1 MPDATEDKRKLLGI
15 TPDSHISS
23 EVAPLIAVLQAE
35 GEGAASTTAREVM
48 EHLTKPA
55 ADSFMPTI
63 KRRIHDAAPDKPNGY
78 SDGSLKNV
86 RGMFWSVGGAGVW
99 WPNRTIDSITVDEA
113 TIAVHRQVEPD
124 HDWFGPH
131 KDIMNPGGLMLWTPF
146 SSRLNS
152 STRCEL
158 GAVILAL
165 LAPFAINIGVDNATV
180 VDKGN
185 AIIQHLRDQEDLQR
199 HDEEGTMILGGNKS
213 RLHRSSPF
221 KQKWALMRGGDL
233 WETFAEMVKRRGPH
247 SVTITKVKG
256 HATDEMVA
264 EGKVELEDKRGND
277 QADGAAGRG
286 ATTSQAK
293 VQAFGTMYC
302 KRQKR
307 YRKLV
312 CKIQNFIVGL
322 KEEERRLR
330 EEAARNK
337 DPMEVEASKGITIPK
352 QLQYPEPGVTHTDP
366 GSSPPASV
374 GRMRQESHARP
385 SSRCTC
391 CIRHGTA
398 TKKMAYIERRL
409 NSFSSN

>member
-1 MPDATEDKRKLLGI
+1 
-15 TPDSHISS
+15 
-23 EVAPLIAVLQAE
+23 
-35 GEGAASTTAREVM
+35 M

-113 TIAVHRQVEPD
+113 TIAEHRQVEPD

-185 AIIQHLRDQEDLQR
+185 AII
-199 HDEEGTMILGGNKS
+199 
-213 RLHRSSPF
+213 
-221 KQKWALMRGGDL
+221 
-233 WETFAEMVKRRGPH
+233 
-247 SVTITKVKG
+247 
-256 HATDEMVA
+256 
-264 EGKVELEDKRGND
+264 
-277 QADGAAGRG
+277 
-286 ATTSQAK
+286 
-293 VQAFGTMYC
+293 
-302 KRQKR
+302 
-307 YRKLV
+307 
-312 CKIQNFIVGL
+312 
-322 KEEERRLR
+322 
-330 EEAARNK
+330 
-337 DPMEVEASKGITIPK
+337 
-352 QLQYPEPGVTHTDP
+352 
-366 GSSPPASV
+366 
-374 GRMRQESHARP
+374 
-385 SSRCTC
+385 
-391 CIRHGTA
+391 
-398 TKKMAYIERRL
+398 
-409 NSFSSN
+409 